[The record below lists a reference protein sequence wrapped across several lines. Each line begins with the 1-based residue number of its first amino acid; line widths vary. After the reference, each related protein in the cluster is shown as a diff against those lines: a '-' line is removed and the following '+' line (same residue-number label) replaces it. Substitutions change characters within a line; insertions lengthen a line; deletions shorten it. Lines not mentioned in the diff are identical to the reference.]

1 MRSITGSFLSLF
13 AISSGIS
20 VATQMLG
27 HDIAQ
32 AQHELKVQHH
42 QQAMFF
48 ADRAIEAGEHLTK
61 IAALTIK
68 AMIYMDIKDND
79 KLVLAITEL
88 ALTSQVSFLEQQAQ
102 LQDLYAELNE
112 IRLGRLAA

>member
-13 AISSGIS
+13 AIPSGIS

-27 HDIAQ
+27 KDIAL

-42 QQAMFF
+42 QQALFF
-48 ADRAIEAGEHLTK
+48 AERAIEAGEHLSK

-68 AMIYMDIKDND
+68 AMIYMDINEND
-79 KLVLAITEL
+79 KLVLATTEL
-88 ALTSQVSFLEQQAQ
+88 ALTSQLSFLEQKAL
-102 LQDLYAELNE
+102 LQELYAELNE
-112 IRLGRLAA
+112 IRLGKLAA